1 MGEIDNMSKLK
12 LSIAF
17 WDYDR
22 TRPLIDGAVGIEGVE
37 AKYVPLW
44 VEETFYR
51 MLQNSEFDVA
61 EMSLSG
67 YTLTRFEDNPRFI
80 AIPVFPSRTFRQRS
94 IYVNKDSGIESPKDL
109 IGKKVGLTRY
119 RQTAGVYI
127 RGMLAED
134 YGVPVES
141 VKYVA
146 GGLEVPEEDGKFWSM
161 GSLGKKLKEKHG
173 IDFSAESKRPLS
185 PMLESGEID
194 AIYTARTPSSYNNGN
209 GKVKRL
215 FENYREEEMNYY
227 RKTGIFPIMHTMV
240 IKREVYEE
248 NPWVAVN
255 LYKAFVRAKALAY
268 RKNLQTG
275 ALRYMLPWMNE
286 EIEIM
291 NELAGRDYWPYGI
304 EPNRT
309 VLSAFLRYSY
319 NQHLAKELLKPEDLF
334 AKETHNMLHIDE
346 FSPASL

>member
-1 MGEIDNMSKLK
+1 MSKLQ

-22 TRPLIDGAVGIEGVE
+22 TRPLIDGAVNVQGVE
-37 AKYVPLW
+37 AKYIPLW

-51 MLQNSEFDVA
+51 MLRNSEFDVA

-67 YTLTRFEDNPRFI
+67 YTLTRFEEDQRFI

-94 IYVNKDSGIESPKDL
+94 IYVNKNSGIETPRDL
-109 IGKKVGLTRY
+109 IGKKVGITRY

-127 RGMLAED
+127 RGMLEED
-134 YGVPVES
+134 YGVPFDS
-141 VKYVA
+141 VSYVA
-146 GGLEVPEEDGKFWSM
+146 GGLEVPEEDGQFWGM
-161 GSLGKKLKEKHG
+161 KSLGTELREKHG
-173 IDFSAESKRPLS
+173 VDFTVENKRSLS

-194 AIYTARTPSSYNNGN
+194 AIYTARTPSSYRKGDGN
-209 GKVKRL
+209 VKRL
-215 FENYREEEMNYY
+215 FEDYREEEMNYY

-240 IKREVYEE
+240 IKREIYEE
-248 NPWVAVN
+248 NPWIAVN
-255 LYKAFVRAKALAY
+255 LYNAFARAKALAY
-268 RKNLQTG
+268 RKNIQTG

-291 NELAGRDYWPYGI
+291 SDLAGKDYWPYGI
-304 EPNRT
+304 EANKT
-309 VLSAFLRYSY
+309 VLSAFLRYSF

-334 AKETHNMLHIDE
+334 ARETHKMMDIDE
-346 FSPASL
+346 YSPAGL